1 MLEDKF
7 AKVFNRARS
16 ECAAVS
22 LMEELSKQ
30 DLAFSY
36 QVQKAMIKL
45 NKQEN
50 NELTGWKVAL
60 SSQPALD
67 RFSLQEPIYA
77 PLFAANILTG
87 ELTQQH
93 AIAPKIESE
102 IIFVLGKDLAG
113 SHVSDEEILAAIEW
127 MAPAIEVADC
137 RLHGWKF
144 DINHFVADN
153 AAAGFYQLGG
163 MVPFDSKAFDES
175 DFSCQLDMGDTSEL
189 GSLRNVLGGPL
200 GSVMRMIRNI
210 LVIFGEVKAGQQFL
224 SGSLTKPIDMVPG
237 HTYRLHLLGQ
247 TVELRYI

>member
-7 AKVFNRARS
+7 AKLLKGARS
-16 ECAAVS
+16 ECVAVS

-30 DLAFSY
+30 DLVFGY
-36 QVQKAMIKL
+36 QVQKAIIAL
-45 NKQEN
+45 NQQEGN
-50 NELTGWKVAL
+50 GLTGWKVAF

-77 PLFAANILTG
+77 PLFTANILTG
-87 ELTQQH
+87 ELTQDQV
-93 AIAPKIESE
+93 IAPKIESE
-102 IIFVLGKDLAG
+102 IMFVLGKSLVG
-113 SHVSDEEILAAIEW
+113 SDVSDEEILAAIEW

-137 RLHGWKF
+137 RIQGWKF

-153 AAAGFYQLGG
+153 AAAGFYQLGE
-163 MVPFDSKAFDES
+163 MLPFDSNALDEP
-175 DFSCQLDMGDTSEL
+175 DFSCQLGMGNISEL
-189 GSLRNVLGGPL
+189 GSLTNVLNGPL
-200 GSVMRMIRNI
+200 GSVVRMIRGV
-210 LVIFGEVKAGQQFL
+210 LLIFGEVKAGQQFL